1 MASAKSKGKQ
11 PDRGGRKRGRDRDD
25 DSDHDNDRSARDLQR
40 LAQSTGLKKKGGH
53 RKKKKARHNDSSSD
67 GNSDSSDSDDSG
79 SDEEE
84 EGDYDDDTSQR
95 KRKRKSG
102 GNATQMAKLL
112 GKLQSTRITSILVNT
127 DRSTAQNETLMAEV
141 TRMRAQIDQQDRHT
155 ATGAVETPGASGS
168 GTRQTS
174 AATAR
179 NDATPLPE
187 ALIPKPPKLD
197 TVNILELREQMGIA
211 DNSARWRHM
220 RATIRDLISRAGL
233 DIGLTWTEQDKTA
246 VGKAQKRLPEL
257 QRFKFNW
264 AGEYLVKEAFN
275 HRRTHQRA
283 LDKEGAAAEIE
294 PDDPPSS
301 GNNTPR
307 SNSPDDA
314 ENAAGS
320 NSPRP
325 PRTPAPAAS
334 NAGQLSAAAEKAAK
348 AKKAAAA
355 AKAAKA
361 AKAAAAAAAVL
372 SSATA
377 PNSSEPRVAADPPV
391 SHATPPRPS
400 PSRSPTPP
408 RPSSPRGPNPAQP
421 HTPAPTSAAARR
433 TPSAELPR
441 PSVSPTHA
449 SGGSPNHSATGA
461 PGANA
466 TQAAASGSGSR
477 QSGDTNK
484 PRRGRN
490 TVAMPASS
498 RQTRSATTAAA
509 TATDGD
515 ARSTNASSSKK
526 KVRPA
531 VKGTSKK

>member
-1 MASAKSKGKQ
+1 
-11 PDRGGRKRGRDRDD
+11 
-25 DSDHDNDRSARDLQR
+25 
-40 LAQSTGLKKKGGH
+40 
-53 RKKKKARHNDSSSD
+53 
-67 GNSDSSDSDDSG
+67 
-79 SDEEE
+79 
-84 EGDYDDDTSQR
+84 
-95 KRKRKSG
+95 
-102 GNATQMAKLL
+102 MAKLL
-112 GKLQSTRITSILVNT
+112 GKLQSTHITSILVNT

-155 ATGAVETPGASGS
+155 ATGAAETPGASGS

-179 NDATPLPE
+179 NDANPLPE

-220 RATIRDLISRAGL
+220 RATIRDLILRAGL
-233 DIGLTWTEQDKTA
+233 DIGLTWIKQDKAA

-264 AGEYLVKEAFN
+264 AGEYLVKEAFD

-283 LDKEGAAAEIE
+283 LDKEGVAAEIE

-314 ENAAGS
+314 ENAAGL

-325 PRTPAPAAS
+325 PRTPAPTAS
-334 NAGQLSAAAEKAAK
+334 NAGQLLAAAEKAAK

-361 AKAAAAAAAVL
+361 VKAAAAAP

-377 PNSSEPRVAADPPV
+377 PNSSELMVAADPPV
-391 SHATPPRPS
+391 LHATPPRPS
-400 PSRSPTPP
+400 PSRSTTPP

-421 HTPAPTSAAARR
+421 HTPTPTSAAARR

-449 SGGSPNHSATGA
+449 SGGLPNHSATGA
-461 PGANA
+461 PGANT
-466 TQAAASGSGSR
+466 TQAAASGSGSC
-477 QSGDTNK
+477 QPGDTNK

-490 TVAMPASS
+490 TVAVPASS
-498 RQTRSATTAAA
+498 RQTCSATTAAA

-515 ARSTNASSSKK
+515 ARSTNASLSKK
-526 KVRPA
+526 KIRPA
-531 VKGTSKK
+531 VKGISKK